1 MADPAKRALSLVVEK
16 IVTSYK
22 NIKYDTKRPV
32 PEENVIFAVIE
43 RQVQVAENTEP
54 PVYGKSRDF
63 NIFG

>member
-1 MADPAKRALSLVVEK
+1 MFFLFHINIEIKLSLPE
-16 IVTSYK
+16 SL
-22 NIKYDTKRPV
+22 PV

-43 RQVQVAENTEP
+43 SADNTKP